1 MGSEVMRGCWSKEA
15 RLMRRWWWRCLVCSG
30 TALCLS
36 GCQSYCA
43 RHTVEHRVKNLSR
56 THLDVSREE
65 NVTPPGAA
73 ATSGIQRVS
82 YQPERTESEPRRTLE
97 IPREIPG
104 SGAAPLRL
112 PAFDPNEPE
121 DQRRDNIERLFEPLP
136 AVPERLLPSATPA
149 IPSLSLADL
158 QQTAVEYSPI
168 LRRTAAEA
176 EIARGVVIQAGLSPN
191 PTVGYE
197 SDAVRTLATKGYQ
210 GILLSQTFIT
220 GGKLTLAQNAAAM
233 DYQNACLALQAARID
248 VATQVRDAFY
258 DTLVAHEKV
267 RLTRALAKFT
277 DDIYR
282 AQIKLASGGQAAPF
296 EPLQLRVLA
305 MQARNSVVQAEAD
318 QEAGWRR
325 LAAAIGQPRMVA
337 VPLTGDVEETLPSL
351 NFDAAQEHLLTN
363 HTQLRA
369 IYNDVVQARIQ
380 SELECVKPRRPDI
393 TVYGAVQKDYT
404 GTPFNTTYNL
414 QISVP
419 LPIWDRNQ
427 GNILKAHADIVRGE
441 NDREATANS
450 LIQQL
455 ADAAGRYESSRTQA
469 ANYRAS
475 LLPDQVRTYRG
486 IYQRYQE
493 DRDAVKFGDI
503 IVAQQT
509 LATLITSYVDLLNQQ
524 WQATVDLTRLLQLDD
539 LAEIGV
545 FAEKA
550 ANGLAPPAP
559 VPPSLP

>member
-1 MGSEVMRGCWSKEA
+1 MKRLWCCLAWSA
-15 RLMRRWWWRCLVCSG
+15 MS
-30 TALCLS
+30 LCVS

-43 RHTVEHRVKNLSR
+43 RHTVEHRVKNLSGS
-56 THLDVSREE
+56 HLDASQSHEAK
-65 NVTPPGAA
+65 TLQPDDAKTA
-73 ATSGIQRVS
+73 GIQRVS
-82 YQPERTESEPRRTLE
+82 HQVERREAEPRRSLE
-97 IPREIPG
+97 IPKEIPG

-112 PAFDPNEPE
+112 PPFNPDEPE
-121 DQRRDNIERLFEPLP
+121 DKRRSTIERLFDPLP
-136 AVPERLLPSATPA
+136 SIPERLHPSTTPE
-149 IPSLSLADL
+149 ITSLSLADL
-158 QQTAVEYSPI
+158 QQTALEYSPI
-168 LRRTAAEA
+168 LRRAAAEA

-197 SDAVRTLATKGYQ
+197 ADTVRTLATKGYQ

-233 DYQNACLALQAARID
+233 DYQNACLALQAARVE

-277 DDIYR
+277 DDIYQ

-305 MQARNSVVQAEAD
+305 MQARNAIVQAETE
-318 QEAGWRR
+318 QEAAWRR
-325 LAAAIGQPRMVA
+325 LAAATGQPRMIA
-337 VPLTGDVEETLPSL
+337 VPLTGDVEEALPSL
-351 NFDAAQEHLLTN
+351 NFEAVQEHLLTN
-363 HTQLRA
+363 HTQLQST
-369 IYNDVVQARIQ
+369 YNDVVQARIQ

-404 GTPFNTTYNL
+404 GPPFNTTYNL
-414 QISVP
+414 QVSVP

-450 LIQQL
+450 LLQQL
-455 ADAAGRYESSRTQA
+455 ADAAARYESSRTQA
-469 ANYRAS
+469 ASYRIS

-493 DRDAVKFGDI
+493 DREAVNFGDI

-524 WQATVDLTRLLQLDD
+524 WQATVDLSRLLQLND
-539 LAEIGV
+539 LADIKL
-545 FAEKA
+545 FTEKPVESSV
-550 ANGLAPPAP
+550 PPAP
-559 VPPSLP
+559 ATPNAP